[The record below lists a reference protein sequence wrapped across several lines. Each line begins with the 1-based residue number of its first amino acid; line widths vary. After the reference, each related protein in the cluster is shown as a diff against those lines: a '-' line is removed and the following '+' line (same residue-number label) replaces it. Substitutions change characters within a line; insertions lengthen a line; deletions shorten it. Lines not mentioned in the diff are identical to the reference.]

1 MRKKDRW
8 IETIYRD
15 DFFLKH
21 IGRENMGV
29 KKAIDGVQEGA
40 AKAIYNM
47 LPGPGKVECWQCHE
61 MISPGLS
68 ECPECGAEL

>member
-1 MRKKDRW
+1 
-8 IETIYRD
+8 
-15 DFFLKH
+15 
-21 IGRENMGV
+21 MGGG
-29 KKAIDGVQEGA
+29 KGPLNDMQDAGA
-40 AKAIYNM
+40 RAVYNM